1 MEKTRFGN
9 WLLGA
14 ESTRKKV
21 KKTLKSKTWDLNNK
35 NSHKEKN
42 EQEEM
47 GICPA
52 LGKGWERGVYKFI
65 FRQVPSEHLLNCEHF
80 YCE

>member
-9 WLLGA
+9 WSLGS
-14 ESTRKKV
+14 ESTRRKKV
-21 KKTLKSKTWDLNNK
+21 KKTLQLKTWDLNNK

-52 LGKGWERGVYKFI
+52 LG
-65 FRQVPSEHLLNCEHF
+65 
-80 YCE
+80 